1 MEISQREQKY
11 ISEACQESRCSPCMQ
26 RHGAIAVLNGRVIG
40 RGHNDKRTCS
50 SDGFIHSCMTCHAE
64 INALR
69 NAYHHFKCRGNYRK
83 VGQAKG

>member
-1 MEISQREQKY
+1 MISQKAQKY
-11 ISEACQESRCSPCMQ
+11 IAMAGGEAKCSPCMQ
-26 RHGAIAVLNGRVIG
+26 RHGAVAVLNGRVIG
-40 RGHNDKRTCS
+40 RGYNDKRTCS

-69 NAYHHFKCRGNYRK
+69 NAYHHFKLRGDYRK